1 MQANGS
7 YSLAV
12 LLNEEE
18 RLASHDVSDAHP
30 VGTLV
35 ALRLNLTTTGPCLGP
50 TSGTGRRVLKS
61 STGRCLT

>member
-1 MQANGS
+1 MQATGS

-30 VGTLV
+30 VDPFRAPV
-35 ALRLNLTTTGPCLGP
+35 ALRLILTTTGAGFRPHIRDGSPCA
-50 TSGTGRRVLKS
+50 
-61 STGRCLT
+61 

>member
-1 MQANGS
+1 MQATES

-30 VGTLV
+30 VGVPV
-35 ALRLNLTTTGPCLGP
+35 ALRLNLTKTGAETRPHIRDGSPCA
-50 TSGTGRRVLKS
+50 
-61 STGRCLT
+61 